1 MGRPPQPLQQQLNR
15 EQQNAAT
22 DGAAEVLTLACAG
35 SGKSRTLAYRIA
47 WLIAQRGADPAGI
60 VAFTFTEK
68 AADSIKLRVAD
79 ALRQNQLDV
88 NLLGRMYIGTIHSY
102 CQYLLGQIDARYR
115 QFDVLDE
122 NRMKLFL
129 IDNYGALGLQ
139 RIRARLSNQYFETIR
154 KVADAWAMMNEELL
168 SPTQIAQ
175 HDADL
180 AGILTA
186 LAARIEGAQFVDFS
200 SMQRRA
206 VEALQQQL
214 PQAVHAVSGLQHL
227 LVDEY
232 QDINPIQEE
241 LIRLLHTFSRTLF
254 VVGDDD
260 QSIYG
265 WRGADVTRIQTFMQR
280 YPQASSHTLAINY
293 RSTQLIVG
301 SADNF
306 AHQELGA
313 QRIAKAPRAARSAT
327 PNELRNLWFTV
338 RDDEAQWVV
347 DKIVEL
353 LGTEYVEPTGERR
366 GLTPADF
373 AILMRSTRQ
382 NEPNDNPPRHVAFTD
397 RLSAAGIDYS
407 LEAGGGLFDRPHVA
421 LLRDSFELLRAGMP
435 LRADVQSFFTNR
447 VQPLFPTASFT
458 ELANTFTQWGR
469 LIHAPIGGGAP
480 RRRIYPQQLLFDLLA
495 AFDLKSA
502 NLANGTL
509 HDIGVFSEI
518 VQDVEAVFPSVDS
531 SSRFQSIL
539 NFLSQVAADGYDTS
553 SNEIM
558 LRPDAVTVS
567 TVHKMKGLEFPV
579 VFVADVENGRFP
591 GRIRQY
597 DGLIPAAVIQ
607 QSLGRG
613 AYRSTRE
620 EEARL
625 FYTALTRAERFLYV
639 TGSAQVPGGR
649 RTLPRSSF
657 AAHLQ
662 GGAIQANAAAQ
673 TLGIVACPPRRRIEA
688 SNLPTSFSDVR
699 YYMRCPRDYQFRR
712 IFGFSPAIPDLFGF
726 GKTVHTAVGK
736 LHEQFPAQAPTTQQ
750 ARQVAEDTFHLKH
763 IRASTDPTNRPGPY
777 ERAKDRAI
785 ELVENYASDFSTDF
799 QQRRQVEARF
809 EIPIQDAVVSGAIDL
824 MIQEDANGNVIDAC
838 VIDFKAIEGGE
849 DPENNAELEWTALA
863 LQVQLYATAAR
874 DVLGE
879 AIQAGHVHLLKD
891 NQRVEVPVDNQA
903 IQAAL
908 ANINWAVEGIISGDF
923 PMRPHRLKCVDCDFR
938 QLCPMSP
945 QQFQV
950 ALQPP
955 PIRTPGA
962 AGGTMVGAFGQFEP
976 NFTAAD
982 LPARP

>member
-1 MGRPPQPLQQQLNR
+1 MALAPQNPQQQLNPD
-15 EQQNAAT
+15 QQSAAT

-47 WLIAQRGADPAGI
+47 WLIARGGADPAGI

-68 AADSIKLRVAD
+68 AADSIKMRVAD
-79 ALRQNQLDV
+79 ALQRNQLDV

-115 QFDVLDE
+115 QYDVLDE

-129 IDNYGALGLQ
+129 IDNYGLLGLQ

-154 KVADAWAMMNEELL
+154 KVADAWGVMNEEMLT
-168 SPTQIAQ
+168 PAQIAP
-175 HDADL
+175 HDQDL
-180 AGILTA
+180 AAILTA
-186 LAARIEGAQFVDFS
+186 LGTRMGEAQFIDFS
-200 SMQRRA
+200 SMQRLA
-206 VEALQQQL
+206 VEALQQRL
-214 PQAVHAVSGLQHL
+214 PQAVQAVSGLQHL

-241 LIRLLHTFSRTLF
+241 LIRLLHTFSQSLF

-265 WRGADVTRIQTFMQR
+265 WRGADVTRIQTFIQR

-293 RSTQLIVG
+293 RSTQLIVS
-301 SADNF
+301 SADHF

-313 QRIAKAPRAARSAT
+313 QRIAKMPRAAGNAAPS
-327 PNELRNLWFTV
+327 ELRNLWFNV
-338 RDDEAQWVV
+338 RSDEAQWVV

-353 LGTEYVEPTGERR
+353 LGTEYTEPNGQRR

-382 NEPNDNPPRHVAFTD
+382 NEPNDSPPRHAAYTD
-397 RLSAAGIDYS
+397 RLIAAGIDYS

-421 LLRDSFELLRAGMP
+421 LLRDAFELLRNGMP
-435 LRADVQSFFTNR
+435 LRTDVQGFFAAR
-447 VQPLFPTASFT
+447 VQPLFPTAGFN
-458 ELANTFTQWGR
+458 EIVNTLTQWGR

-495 AFDLKSA
+495 AFDLKNA
-502 NLANGTL
+502 NLANGVL
-509 HDIGVFSEI
+509 QDIGVFSEI

-531 SSRFQSIL
+531 GSRFQSIL
-539 NFLSQVAADGYDTS
+539 NFLSQVAADGYNTS

-597 DGLIPAAVIQ
+597 DGLIPAAAIQ
-607 QSLGRG
+607 QSMVRG

-649 RTLPRSSF
+649 RALPRSTF
-657 AAHLQ
+657 AAHLR
-662 GGAIQANAAAQ
+662 ASSILNDANLPTVGLTPCQ
-673 TLGIVACPPRRRIEA
+673 QQRRIEA
-688 SNLPTSFSDVR
+688 NSLPTSFSDVR

-726 GKTVHTAVGK
+726 GKTVHTSVGK
-736 LHEQFPAQAPTTQQ
+736 LHEQFQTQAPTVQQ
-750 ARQVAEDTFHLKH
+750 ARQIAEDTFHLKH
-763 IRASTDPTNRPGPY
+763 IRASTDPLNRPGPY
-777 ERAKDRAI
+777 ERAKARAV
-785 ELVENYASDFSTDF
+785 ELVENYAIDFSGDF

-809 EIPIQDAVVSGAIDL
+809 EIPIQDAVVSGSIDL
-824 MIQEDANGNVIDAC
+824 MIQEDTNGNIIDAC

-849 DPENNAELEWTALA
+849 DPENNAALEWTALA

-879 AIQAGHVHLLKD
+879 SIRAGHVHLLKD
-891 NQRVEVPVDNQA
+891 NQRVEVPVDPPA
-903 IQAAL
+903 IAAAL
-908 ANINWAVEGIISGDF
+908 ANIDWAVAGIISGDF
-923 PMRPHRLKCVDCDFR
+923 PMRPHRSKCAECDFR

-950 ALQPP
+950 AQQPP
-955 PIRTPGA
+955 PIRTPGNP
-962 AGGTMVGAFGQFEP
+962 GVTMVGAFELFDP
-976 NFTAAD
+976 NFSAAS
-982 LPARP
+982 LPARR